1 MVEIYHAKSST
12 IINTLHMEFKMLLDK
27 LNKSHVE
34 KLKVVDEKETT
45 LKKLREKESG
55 MQALN
60 VNLPSFK

>member
-1 MVEIYHAKSST
+1 
-12 IINTLHMEFKMLLDK
+12 MLLDK